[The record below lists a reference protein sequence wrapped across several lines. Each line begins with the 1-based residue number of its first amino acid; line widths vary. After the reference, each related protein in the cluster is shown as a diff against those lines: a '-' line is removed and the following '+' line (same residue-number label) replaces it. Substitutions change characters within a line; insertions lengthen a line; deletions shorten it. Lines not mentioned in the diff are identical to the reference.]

1 MHLFLHKNVYL
12 KKKKQTL
19 MVIFLGTE
27 RNTLLSLGWSHQLTN
42 QLGVHVDFQYFFF
55 PLSLKKYS
63 KTQKQ

>member
-42 QLGVHVDFQYFFF
+42 QLGVHVDFQ
-55 PLSLKKYS
+55 
-63 KTQKQ
+63 